1 MVVAQL
7 VDQLL
12 PIPEILTS
20 NQAIGKIYLTP
31 NCFDKKKREKSPGIV
46 QFKNIETEG
55 WLFYTNR
62 KLSAL
67 E

>member
-46 QFKNIETEG
+46 QFKNKETEG
-55 WLFYTNR
+55 
-62 KLSAL
+62 
-67 E
+67 